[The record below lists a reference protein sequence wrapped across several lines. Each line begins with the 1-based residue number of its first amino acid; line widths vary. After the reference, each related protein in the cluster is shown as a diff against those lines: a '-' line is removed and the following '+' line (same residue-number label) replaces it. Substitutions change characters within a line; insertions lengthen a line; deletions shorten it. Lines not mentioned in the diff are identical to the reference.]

1 MSNYTQAGYDPSLHG
16 FWKGTADGA
25 PNFGYPQNYFYA
37 DTMRSLFIGFENFF
51 NELKVIRYNKFGEP
65 VKTIDV
71 PIKFGPRN
79 KSHDFRTEQESGN
92 KYYISLPN
100 LVYRLDSMQFAN
112 ERAKGIYETR
122 AFYNKDLENAGLVC
136 DQQEKFWS
144 DVQPVPYNISVS
156 MEANCEKMTDAEQ
169 IVEQIAVRF
178 QPAAFFDVKEFWFF
192 NKRRSIKMK
201 LDTMNWDIQSES
213 MGEEE
218 WRQIKVS
225 FTFTMEAFLYK
236 PIKDAQIIEK
246 INTYITLNRGD
257 YLYHAATF
265 GNKDGSL
272 TNPYKFSKIYQTKV
286 GPTYVLNGNP
296 KTELIPSSISGIP
309 TSAYVTTYQY
319 RETDDLTTYDED
331 AKLLTAVSSIWIP
344 SGVTAEGDPKYH
356 ARPVLASADGQIIGS
371 AALYDDTGKVTGY
384 YNISA
389 KKGDIIEY
397 PKRFN
402 KDYTMNSAAYTTAYT
417 NEWLTTKGYISL
429 SGFGHNDDQT
439 ISFGSKTLRDQYN
452 NPYSAYYSQFT
463 EEGTYTSDEKEYKEG
478 DYDYYYKVTKQG
490 LKPKIDFD
498 GSKYNVSK

>member
-1 MSNYTQAGYDPSLHG
+1 MSNYTQAGYDLSLHG

-51 NELKVIRYNKFGEP
+51 NELNVIRYNKFGEP
-65 VKTIDV
+65 VKTINV

-79 KSHDFRTEQESGN
+79 KSHDFRTEQESGK

-100 LVYRLDSMQFAN
+100 LTYRLDNMQFAA

-122 AFYNKDLENAGLVC
+122 AFYNKDLESAGLIC
-136 DQQEKFWS
+136 DQQDKFWS

-201 LDTMNWDIQSES
+201 LENMTWDIQSES
-213 MGEEE
+213 MGEED

-246 INTYITLNRGD
+246 INTYITLNKGD

-272 TNPYKFSKIYQTKV
+272 TTPYEFSKIYQTKV
-286 GPTYVLNGNP
+286 GPTFVLNGNP
-296 KTELIPSSISGIP
+296 VTTYDQS
-309 TSAYVTTYQY
+309 TSAYTTTYEY

-331 AKLLTAVSSIWIP
+331 AKLLHKVITKWIP
-344 SGVTAEGDPKYH
+344 EGTSAKGPKIVH
-356 ARPVLASADGQIIGS
+356 ERP
-371 AALYDDTGKVTGY
+371 LYDNKG
-384 YNISA
+384 NISGY
-389 KKGDIIEY
+389 KKEFSDI
-397 PKRFN
+397 
-402 KDYTMNSAAYTTAYT
+402 YTS
-417 NEWLTTKGYISL
+417 EWMTTKKYIPL
-429 SGFGHNDDQT
+429 SGFGNNDDQT

-452 NPYSAYYSQFT
+452 VPYSAYYSQFT
-463 EEGTYTSDEKEYKEG
+463 EEGTYTSDKKAYKEG
-478 DYDYYYKVTKQG
+478 DYDYYYNVAKQG
-490 LKPKIDFD
+490 LKPKIDFS

>member
-1 MSNYTQAGYDPSLHG
+1 MANYTQEGYDPSLHG

-65 VKTIDV
+65 VKTINV

-79 KSHDFRTEQESGN
+79 KSHDFRTEQESGK

-100 LVYRLDSMQFAN
+100 LTYRLDNMQFAT

-122 AFYNKDLENAGLVC
+122 AFYNKDLENAGLIC
-136 DQQEKFWS
+136 DQQDKFWS
-144 DVQPVPYNISVS
+144 DVQPVPYNINVS

-201 LDTMNWDIQSES
+201 LENMTWEIQSES
-213 MGEEE
+213 MGEED

-225 FTFTMEAFLYK
+225 FSFTMEAFLYK

-246 INTYITLNRGD
+246 INTYITLNKGD
-257 YLYHAATF
+257 YLYHAVTF

-272 TNPYKFSKIYQTKV
+272 INPYEFSKIYQTKV
-286 GPTYVLNGNP
+286 GPTYVLNGSP
-296 KTELIPSSISGIP
+296 KTELIPTEISGTP

-319 RETDDLTTYDED
+319 RETDELTTYDED
-331 AKLLTAVSSIWIP
+331 AKILTAVSSIWIP
-344 SGVTAEGDPKYH
+344 EKINVSGASMLHHRPVTAHAGDYLGTVNGV
-356 ARPVLASADGQIIGS
+356 PVYAKRDGELS
-371 AALYDDTGKVTGY
+371 GY
-384 YNISA
+384 KDEIST
-389 KKGDIIEY
+389 
-397 PKRFN
+397 N
-402 KDYTMNSAAYTTAYT
+402 YT
-417 NEWLTTKGYISL
+417 NEWLTLKSYSSL
-429 SGFGHNDDQT
+429 SGFGDNDDQT
-439 ISFGSKTLRDQYN
+439 ISFGNKTLIDQYN
-452 NPYSAYYSQFT
+452 NPYSAYYSQYT
-463 EEGTYTSDEKEYKEG
+463 EEGKYTPDKKEYEEG
-478 DYDYYYKVTKQG
+478 DYDYYYRVTKQG
-490 LKPKIDFD
+490 TKPKTDFE
-498 GSKYNVSK
+498 GGKYF

>member
-1 MSNYTQAGYDPSLHG
+1 MANYTQPGYDPSLHG

-79 KSHDFRTEQESGN
+79 KSHDFRTEQESGK

-100 LVYRLDSMQFAN
+100 LTYRLDNMQFAT

-122 AFYNKDLENAGLVC
+122 AFYNKDLENAGLIC

-201 LDTMNWDIQSES
+201 LETMNWDIQSES

-272 TNPYKFSKIYQTKV
+272 TNPYEFSKIYQTKV
-286 GPTYVLNGNP
+286 GPTFVLNGNP
-296 KTELIPSSISGIP
+296 VTTYDKP
-309 TSAYVTTYQY
+309 TSAYTTTYEY

-331 AKLLTAVSSIWIP
+331 AKLLHKVITKWIP
-344 SGVTAEGDPKYH
+344 EGTSATGPKIVH
-356 ARPVLASADGQIIGS
+356 ERP
-371 AALYDDTGKVTGY
+371 LYDSEGNVSGY
-384 YNISA
+384 NKEFS
-389 KKGDIIEY
+389 DI
-397 PKRFN
+397 
-402 KDYTMNSAAYTTAYT
+402 YTS
-417 NEWLTTKGYISL
+417 EWMTTKEYISL
-429 SGFGHNDDQT
+429 SGFGDNDDQT
-439 ISFGSKTLRDQYN
+439 ISFGSKTLIDQYN

-463 EEGTYTSDEKEYKEG
+463 EEGTYTSDKKEYKED

-490 LKPKIDFD
+490 TKPKTDFE
-498 GSKYNVSK
+498 GGKYF

>member
-65 VKTIDV
+65 VKTINV

-122 AFYNKDLENAGLVC
+122 AFYNKDLENAGLIC

-144 DVQPVPYNISVS
+144 DVQPVPYNINVS

-201 LDTMNWDIQSES
+201 LESMNWDIQSES

-265 GNKDGSL
+265 GNKDGSMN
-272 TNPYKFSKIYQTKV
+272 NPYEFSKIYQTKV

-296 KTELIPSSISGIP
+296 KTELTPSSVSGIP
-309 TSAYVTTYQY
+309 TSAYITTYQY

-344 SGVTAEGDPKYH
+344 EGTSANGPKIIHERPLYDSEGD
-356 ARPVLASADGQIIGS
+356 VS
-371 AALYDDTGKVTGY
+371 GY
-384 YNISA
+384 
-389 KKGDIIEY
+389 KKEFSDI
-397 PKRFN
+397 
-402 KDYTMNSAAYTTAYT
+402 YTS
-417 NEWLTTKGYISL
+417 EWMTTKKYIPL
-429 SGFGHNDDQT
+429 SGFGHNNDQT

-490 LKPKIDFD
+490 LKPMIDFS